1 MNLAAF
7 LHRTALL
14 NPDATALGLGHAPV
28 ATYRAF
34 ARQVAVLAGRMRL

>member
-14 NPDATALGLGHAPV
+14 NPDATALGRGDAPV
-28 ATYRAF
+28 ATYRELAE
-34 ARQVAVLAGRMRL
+34 RVLC